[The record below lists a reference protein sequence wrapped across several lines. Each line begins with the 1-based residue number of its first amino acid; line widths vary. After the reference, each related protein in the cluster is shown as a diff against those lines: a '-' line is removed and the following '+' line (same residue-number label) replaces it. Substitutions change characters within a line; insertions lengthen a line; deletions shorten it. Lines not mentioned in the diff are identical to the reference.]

1 MIFSENLNLQNLKKT
16 DGGYLITNS
25 DLIIL
30 ANYIKDLQEEN
41 INLSNQVKVLEN
53 SLNSEREK
61 TKETIEEKNKLI
73 SNLEDQ
79 IKNYKKIESYNSL
92 SIIEKLFYITIGVG
106 ASQLFLFI
114 TK

>member
-1 MIFSENLNLQNLKKT
+1 
-16 DGGYLITNS
+16 LITNS

-92 SIIEKLFYITIGVG
+92 SII
-106 ASQLFLFI
+106 
-114 TK
+114 